1 MTKQLSQCSESPLQQ
16 TQLQQKLA
24 PELLEQHW
32 IWMITIRAIFPYSL
46 SAFAVIHLYIV
57 RIACGLI
64 VVMVVMIIFILHPH
78 HLPILL

>member
-32 IWMITIRAIFPYSL
+32 MGKITIRAIFPYSL

-64 VVMVVMIIFILHPH
+64 VVMVILIIFIPHPH